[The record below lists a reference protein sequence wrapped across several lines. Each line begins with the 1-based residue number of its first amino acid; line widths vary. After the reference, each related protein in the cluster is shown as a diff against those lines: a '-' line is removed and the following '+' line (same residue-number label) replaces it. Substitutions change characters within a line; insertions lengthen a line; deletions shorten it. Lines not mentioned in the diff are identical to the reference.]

1 MIDRCVLFFG
11 IFCLL
16 AACAYE
22 PEGEYVNPSIYRPLD
37 NIPASINID
46 DLKGEFA
53 LVFRT
58 SFHFSVDR
66 VGKPLIYCKVSS
78 EGKEISVGNLNDQYS
93 FLIDPEQLSNGTH
106 EYDIEVKLS
115 SGSGSI
121 AESLGVEYYLIQKK
135 LVVSVDKSIPEP
147 VTGLTATMVDGYMTL
162 TWNKPSHNHYKY
174 SIFKLDENDNF
185 LDAFD
190 ISNASLTSYVD
201 KGYVGGKVS
210 YHVALVSSF
219 FQVDSEYVVH
229 ELQPIEV
236 VPVLDGDNHLKIK
249 WNVLTVFGEDVTI
262 RISGRHFTK
271 DFPWESDESNVDS
284 LYLGDIANAN
294 LKVFRNG
301 FDDQGLSV
309 TSAHSIGTKIKSFYS
324 YSFIEASNKIL
335 FYRATGPS
343 KIHRYDATTFASE
356 DSLYHPGNYLISSES
371 GMRQYL
377 IYSWS
382 NAYSFNPMNFSESI
396 NGIDLNSI
404 YRQAHGSDT
413 SYPVYFNISNDNLLV
428 FTDQNQFGGPKVVTM
443 DLTTK
448 QPFGTDKN
456 GVKADISGDG
466 HFMVVTNS
474 YSEEDAVVYKR
485 GASDWE
491 EIGKI
496 PFGRMFFSRDPGN
509 RLVRSHQGT
518 TYVYDLISSPDA
530 NGYFTEVKSAQ
541 INATGLDRVSNRII
555 QEIIDDKFV
564 SSIST
569 YSVDDLTLMST
580 HKARVT
586 PNMGDQHFVV
596 GNKQIVAS
604 GYIRDI
610 E

>member
-1 MIDRCVLFFG
+1 MIDRCALFFG
-11 IFCLL
+11 IICLL
-16 AACAYE
+16 FACAYE

-46 DLKGEFA
+46 DVEGEVP

-58 SFHFSVDR
+58 SFLFSVDR
-66 VGKPLIYCKVSS
+66 AGKPVIYAKVYS
-78 EGKEISVGNLNDQYS
+78 EGKEISVGGLNDLYS
-93 FLIDPEQLSNGTH
+93 FLVDPEELSNGSH
-106 EYDIEVKLS
+106 EYDIEVKIS

-121 AESLGVEYYLIQKK
+121 AESLGIEYYLIRKK
-135 LVVSVDKSIPEP
+135 LVVSVDKSIPQP
-147 VTGLTATMVDGYMTL
+147 VTSLTATMVDGYMTL
-162 TWNKPSHNHYKY
+162 TWEKPFHNHYQYIIIKHDG
-174 SIFKLDENDNF
+174 SGNF
-185 LDAFD
+185 LDSNI
-190 ISNASLTSYVD
+190 ISDPNMTSYVD
-201 KGYVGGKVS
+201 QGYVGGKVS
-210 YHVALVSSF
+210 YKIALHSAF
-219 FQVDSEYVVH
+219 FQVDSESVTYD
-229 ELQPIEV
+229 LQPIEV
-236 VPVLDGDNHLKIK
+236 VPVLDENNYLKLK
-249 WNVLTVFGEDVTI
+249 WNVLTAFGEDVTI

-271 DFPWESDESNVDS
+271 DFPWESDESKVDS

-301 FDDQGLSV
+301 FEGQALSV

-335 FYRATGPS
+335 FYLATGPS
-343 KIHRYDATTFASE
+343 KIYRYDATTFAPE
-356 DSLYHPGNYLISSES
+356 DSSYHPGNNLISSES

-428 FTDQNQFGGPKVVTM
+428 FTNQNQFGGPKVVTM